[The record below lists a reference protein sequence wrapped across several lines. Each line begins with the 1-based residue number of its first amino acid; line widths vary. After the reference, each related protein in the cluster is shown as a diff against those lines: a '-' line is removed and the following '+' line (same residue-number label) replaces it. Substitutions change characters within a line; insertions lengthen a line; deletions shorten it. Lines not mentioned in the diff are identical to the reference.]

1 MTLQLFDLL
10 LRGQRQLSQLFVE
23 QDDLT
28 PTIRRMLF
36 LAVLGLGVHALAVGT
51 AIHFLQQPG
60 EWLAGGNPFVWA
72 PISFVIAFL
81 GTLLICLPSFWF
93 YTQLAGLDAS
103 FRLCTAQ
110 ALRAQATTS
119 VLLLGT
125 LPIYFAIV
133 LSAALR
139 ILIAPQNAIFIGFAL
154 PFVVGLFGIRAVY
167 VGFQDLL
174 GKIPIT
180 HPRRGNFISRMVILW
195 GGLYTVIA
203 PVALFRLVQAF
214 SAVSGG

>member
-10 LRGQRQLSQLFVE
+10 LRGQPQLSAHFAE
-23 QDDLT
+23 QEDLR
-28 PTIRRMLF
+28 PTIRRMLL
-36 LAVLGLGVHALAVGT
+36 LAVLGLIVHSLAVAT
-51 AIHFLQQPG
+51 AIHFFKTPTG
-60 EWLAGGNPFVWA
+60 WLSGGNPFIWA
-72 PISFVIAFL
+72 PAAFVIAFI

-119 VLLLGT
+119 VLLLGVMP
-125 LPIYFAIV
+125 LYFAV
-133 LSAALR
+133 ALSAGLK
-139 ILIAPQNAIFIGFAL
+139 LFVAPSTVIWIGFAL

-167 VGFQDLL
+167 RGFNDLL

-180 HPRRGNFISRMVILW
+180 HPRRGDFISRMVILW
-195 GGLYTVIA
+195 GGLYTTIA
-203 PVALFRLVQAF
+203 PVALYRLIQNFA
-214 SAVSGG
+214 GN

>member
-36 LAVLGLGVHALAVGT
+36 LASLGLGVHALAVGT

-72 PISFVIAFL
+72 PLSFVIAFI
-81 GTLLICLPSFWF
+81 GALLICLPSFWF

-119 VLLLGT
+119 VLLLGVI
-125 LPIYFAIV
+125 PIYFAIA
-133 LSAALR
+133 LSAGLK
-139 ILIAPQNAIFIGFAL
+139 LFIAPSTAIWIGFAL
-154 PFVVGLFGIRAVY
+154 PFLVGLLGVRAVY
-167 VGFQDLL
+167 RGFNDLL

-180 HPRRGNFISRMVILW
+180 HPRRGDFISRMVILW
-195 GGLYTVIA
+195 GGLYTTIA
-203 PVALFRLVQAF
+203 PVALYQLIKAF
-214 SAVSGG
+214 TEA